1 MTQPVRVLHVLN
13 ELRPSGAERMLR
25 TAAPVFREVG
35 VACDILSTGQVVG
48 AYAGAL
54 EEAGCRV
61 HHLQWSRSPA
71 FFAAVARLT
80 RRGGYDVVH
89 LHAERSFFACVVALR
104 LAGVKKLVRTVHN
117 NFDFRG
123 ALRFRRGVE
132 RRMAQRLGV
141 RFIAIAPGVDGT
153 ERRCYGTSPVLI
165 PNWFDSAQ
173 FQPVTVAE
181 RAAARAALGIA
192 EHEYT
197 LATVGNCSETKNHTA
212 LIAAL
217 AGCADRPWRYL
228 HLGQETAD
236 QAERAQARALGLAD
250 RVHFLGAVDDVR
262 PLLHA
267 ADLYVMPSRF
277 EGFSIAVLEAL
288 AMGLPAL
295 LADVPGLAD
304 VRQYVDG
311 VSYSAPDAA
320 SLAAALQQAM
330 ARGPGLDAAGPA
342 RSAAVHGTF
351 GTARGVR
358 DYCRVYAELLG
369 GGMAPA
375 RT

>member
-1 MTQPVRVLHVLN
+1 MRVLHVLN

-25 TAAPVFREVG
+25 TAAPVFRQAG

-54 EEAGCRV
+54 QEVGCRV
-61 HHLQWSRSPA
+61 HHVAWSRSPT
-71 FFAAVARLT
+71 FFAAVARLA
-80 RRGGYDVVH
+80 RRGAYDIVH
-89 LHAERSFFACVVALR
+89 LHAERSFFAYVLALR
-104 LAGVKKLVRTVHN
+104 LVGVNKLVRTVHN

-123 ALRFRRGVE
+123 LLRIRRGGE
-132 RRMAQRLGV
+132 RRAAQRLGV
-141 RFIAIAPGVDGT
+141 RFITIAPGVDGT

-181 RAAARAALGIA
+181 RAAARAALGVA
-192 EHEYT
+192 DHEYA
-197 LATVGNCSETKNHTA
+197 LVTVGNCSDTKNHAA

-217 AGCADRPWRYL
+217 AGCGDSPWRYL
-228 HLGQETAD
+228 HLGQEAAD
-236 QAERAQARALGLAD
+236 QAERAQARALGIAD
-250 RVHFLGAVDDVR
+250 RVRFLGAVDDVR
-262 PLLHA
+262 PVLQA

-320 SLAAALQQAM
+320 GLAAALRQAM
-330 ARGPGLDAAGPA
+330 ARGPGLDPAGPA
-342 RSAAVHGTF
+342 RSAAVHGAF

-358 DYCRVYAELLG
+358 EYCRVYAELCG
-369 GGMAPA
+369 GGIPPV
-375 RT
+375 